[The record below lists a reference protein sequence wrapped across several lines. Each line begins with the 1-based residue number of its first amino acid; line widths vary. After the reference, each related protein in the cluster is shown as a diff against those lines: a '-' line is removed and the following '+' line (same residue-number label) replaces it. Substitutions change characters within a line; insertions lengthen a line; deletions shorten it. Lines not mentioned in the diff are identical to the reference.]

1 MNIIEKIASRGL
13 VFVLAVAI
21 LGAGFIMTADND
33 RVANAETL
41 ASVYLTNK
49 ATAKTTEASPPSA
62 RSAPASRANAS
73 TVYVTMTDVST
84 ANAVG
89 NSHLLNANKVVITV
103 AEADKNTKVTAI
115 SGVNDVT
122 DASATHRQ
130 YMTPVLVGK
139 AGDPVIDTDGD
150 GDLSDEV
157 KATDCN
163 NGETPTWDGSAFGGT
178 CTESSVGLL
187 WQIVAVANGD
197 SATVSTSSPMVT
209 VISSVANSGA
219 GTGAGDLADGDDMFV
234 GYYTSAVNTFE
245 VKAWSTVQ
253 LESNAS
259 HISVVE
265 TGRNTGVFEAELIVA
280 DTEGVNDNTALTT
293 LTGITAAGTDQANT
307 WTCGT
312 SGAQAAVA
320 DGTPAAGRWDA
331 HGGVNADC
339 EYVTLAEGH
348 DIAGAIAINTATAIP
363 VVVLPAG
370 DYIVDDDKDGSI

>member
-1 MNIIEKIASRGL
+1 MRGSIEMNIIEKIASRGL
-13 VFVLAVAI
+13 VFVLAIAI
-21 LGAGFIMTADND
+21 LGAGFIMSADND

-73 TVYVTMTDVST
+73 TVYVTMTDVNTSNT
-84 ANAVG
+84 VQ

-103 AEADKNTKVTAI
+103 SEPDYNTKVSAI
-115 SGVNDVT
+115 SAANDVL

-163 NGETPTWDGSAFGGT
+163 NTEVPTWDGSAFAGT

-197 SATVSTSSPMVT
+197 SATVSTSSPMIT

-259 HISVVE
+259 WISVVE
-265 TGRNTGVFEAELIVA
+265 TGRNLVFSKL
-280 DTEGVNDNTALTT
+280 N
-293 LTGITAAGTDQANT
+293 
-307 WTCGT
+307 
-312 SGAQAAVA
+312 S
-320 DGTPAAGRWDA
+320 
-331 HGGVNADC
+331 
-339 EYVTLAEGH
+339 
-348 DIAGAIAINTATAIP
+348 
-363 VVVLPAG
+363 
-370 DYIVDDDKDGSI
+370 